1 VQVDEG
7 PGLVFITLPNV
18 FHMAFHSLPL
28 LGYVFSVLFYLLL
41 LLAALTSAM
50 SLHESVTAYVLETTH
65 ISRRQASALVSVSC
79 MLLGVACSLSFGP
92 WSDFKV
98 FGLTIFE
105 LFDFAASKVIMLL
118 SGIVICLFV
127 GWRLDRQ
134 LVYDE
139 VTNYG
144 TVPFRLFR
152 CYVFLIRYVI
162 PVIIGVI
169 FVNELLR

>member
-1 VQVDEG
+1 
-7 PGLVFITLPNV
+7 
-18 FHMAFHSLPL
+18 M
-28 LGYVFSVLFYLLL
+28 
-41 LLAALTSAM
+41 
-50 SLHESVTAYVLETTH
+50 
-65 ISRRQASALVSVSC
+65 
-79 MLLGVACSLSFGP
+79 
-92 WSDFKV
+92 
-98 FGLTIFE
+98 
-105 LFDFAASKVIMLL
+105 
-118 SGIVICLFV
+118 

-152 CYVFLIRYVI
+152 CYIFLIRYVI